1 MNSTARPVPVN
12 TVDRHAF
19 RDMCAHFARREIA
32 PRWQEADR
40 TRTFPREFLV
50 AAARAGLP
58 LTYYN
63 FRANYWMPALKACSL
78 PYVTPHSARH
88 TSTQAPLTEG
98 APDAGRHES

>member
-12 TVDRHAF
+12 TVDRTAF

-50 AAARAGLP
+50 AAARAGQLGNTRP
-58 LTYYN
+58 TQSWVPGSRLR
-63 FRANYWMPALKACSL
+63 RAP
-78 PYVTPHSARH
+78 
-88 TSTQAPLTEG
+88 E
-98 APDAGRHES
+98 